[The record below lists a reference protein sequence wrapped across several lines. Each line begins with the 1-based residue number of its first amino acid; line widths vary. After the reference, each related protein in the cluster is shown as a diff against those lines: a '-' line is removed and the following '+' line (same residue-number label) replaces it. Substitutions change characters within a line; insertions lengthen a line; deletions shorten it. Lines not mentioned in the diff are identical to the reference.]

1 MSIMGNL
8 IIILEIMET
17 SMQVSTNIT
26 LTVNEGKEVSA
37 IFGCEVRQLK
47 NQLNTYVDAVLK
59 KF

>member
-1 MSIMGNL
+1 
-8 IIILEIMET
+8 
-17 SMQVSTNIT
+17 MQVSTNIT